1 MWMMGVD
8 TYTSVREHTADEA
21 RKYAAVIIL
30 KDGQGKP
37 GHCGCNY
44 GDLGYFGEP
53 GKPSDLG
60 SVCVLLAYI
69 YFR

>member
-1 MWMMGVD
+1 M
-8 TYTSVREHTADEA
+8 REPTADEA
-21 RKYAAVIIL
+21 RKYVAVIIL
-30 KDGQGKP
+30 KDGQGKL

-44 GDLGYFGEP
+44 GDLGCLGEP

-60 SVCVLLAYI
+60 SICVLVYI